1 MIKFLD
7 CGVCTVWSSNDRLLC
22 GNSEHVTLTSES
34 LQWPHYQSA
43 VCAFTVYHVHMLTS
57 WCSSVYLHTRVCMIS
72 LHICLLQA
80 HWSCGL
86 GSKHRF
92 WCEYP
97 PLYIHT
103 HTSKHSS
110 DLCGGCLM
118 KSHKFGSCCFLL
130 CIWEPAQKE
139 FGDFLSGQ
147 KNICRLHLCNAD
159 SVGNNVAVTVSS
171 AFLVLAT
178 FTVCYWIIY
187 DTLLYDL
194 QLIKTYLFKALC
206 VYFTDPKCIR
216 MMDSDLIRPRSVM
229 SLQAPFRYILDPFT
243 VTYCPDK
250 IRIHF

>member
-1 MIKFLD
+1 MGWDPNTGFD
-7 CGVCTVWSSNDRLLC
+7 VST
-22 GNSEHVTLTSES
+22 
-34 LQWPHYQSA
+34 
-43 VCAFTVYHVHMLTS
+43 
-57 WCSSVYLHTRVCMIS
+57 
-72 LHICLLQA
+72 
-80 HWSCGL
+80 
-86 GSKHRF
+86 
-92 WCEYP
+92 
-97 PLYIHT
+97 PLYIYT

-118 KSHKFGSCCFLL
+118 KLHKFGSCCFLL

-159 SVGNNVAVTVSS
+159 SVGNNVAVTLSS

>member
-1 MIKFLD
+1 MGWDPNTGFD
-7 CGVCTVWSSNDRLLC
+7 VST
-22 GNSEHVTLTSES
+22 
-34 LQWPHYQSA
+34 
-43 VCAFTVYHVHMLTS
+43 
-57 WCSSVYLHTRVCMIS
+57 
-72 LHICLLQA
+72 
-80 HWSCGL
+80 
-86 GSKHRF
+86 
-92 WCEYP
+92 
-97 PLYIHT
+97 PLYIYT

-216 MMDSDLIRPRSVM
+216 WWIQTWLGPDQSCPCKPHSDTFWIHSQLLIVPTRSGYT
-229 SLQAPFRYILDPFT
+229 FRNCSTFQNYTEIS
-243 VTYCPDK
+243 K
-250 IRIHF
+250 M

>member
-1 MIKFLD
+1 MATLSE
-7 CGVCTVWSSNDRLLC
+7 CSVCIHCVSCAHANQLMFFCVLTYACLHDLTTHLSSS
-22 GNSEHVTLTSES
+22 GTLVMWAGIQTQV
-34 LQWPHYQSA
+34 LMW
-43 VCAFTVYHVHMLTS
+43 V
-57 WCSSVYLHTRVCMIS
+57 
-72 LHICLLQA
+72 
-80 HWSCGL
+80 
-86 GSKHRF
+86 
-92 WCEYP
+92 P
-97 PLYIHT
+97 PFIYT
-103 HTSKHSS
+103 HTQASTVVTCVVAAWWNRTN
-110 DLCGGCLM
+110 LALVA
-118 KSHKFGSCCFLL
+118 SCSASENLHRRNLEIFC
-130 CIWEPAQKE
+130 QVK
-139 FGDFLSGQ
+139 

-159 SVGNNVAVTVSS
+159 SVGNNVAVTLSS

>member
-22 GNSEHVTLTSES
+22 GNSEHVTLTSMATLSECS
-34 LQWPHYQSA
+34 
-43 VCAFTVYHVHMLTS
+43 VCIHCVSCAHANQLMFFCVLN
-57 WCSSVYLHTRVCMIS
+57 TRVCMIS

-97 PLYIHT
+97 LYIYT

-159 SVGNNVAVTVSS
+159 SVGNNVAVTLSS

>member
-1 MIKFLD
+1 MATLSE
-7 CGVCTVWSSNDRLLC
+7 CSVCIHCVSCAHANQLMFFFVLTYACLHDLTTHLSSS
-22 GNSEHVTLTSES
+22 GTLVMWAGIQTQV
-34 LQWPHYQSA
+34 LMW
-43 VCAFTVYHVHMLTS
+43 V
-57 WCSSVYLHTRVCMIS
+57 
-72 LHICLLQA
+72 
-80 HWSCGL
+80 
-86 GSKHRF
+86 
-92 WCEYP
+92 P
-97 PLYIHT
+97 PFIYIYT

-159 SVGNNVAVTVSS
+159 SVGNNVAVTLSS